1 MAAGFE
7 DEPRIPGREFV
18 HVEKSSVK
26 LVRNAKGD
34 TQIEMRVVD
43 GTTDVEMAR
52 LRLLALAEYRTL
64 VEATGGLLPEPTA

>member
-1 MAAGFE
+1 MSTLN
-7 DEPRIPGREFV
+7 DEPLIPGREFV

-43 GTTDVEMAR
+43 GTPPEEMQR
-52 LRLLALAEYRTL
+52 LRLLALAEYRQL
-64 VEATGGLLPEPTA
+64 VEATGGKLPE